1 MVVVMIIAVVSVS
14 VAVSFGRSTDRTARL
29 EADRFMAV
37 MNEVRDEA
45 VIAGTGYLLNM
56 DEKSQTYSFESTR
69 SGAPATANDDLF
81 RARSIGD
88 EVEIE
93 WTVLETLE
101 EDPNVAPKVYITSL
115 GELTP
120 FELRLS
126 GDKTDY
132 IVRVNDEGM
141 LEREEKAQLGFR

>member
-1 MVVVMIIAVVSVS
+1 M
-14 VAVSFGRSTDRTARL
+14 
-29 EADRFMAV
+29 
-37 MNEVRDEA
+37 
-45 VIAGTGYLLNM
+45 
-56 DEKSQTYSFESTR
+56 
-69 SGAPATANDDLF
+69 F

-93 WTVLETLE
+93 WNVLETLE

>member
-1 MVVVMIIAVVSVS
+1 MVIAVISVS
-14 VAVSFGRSTDRTARL
+14 VAVSFGRSTDRVARL

-37 MNEVRDEA
+37 INEVRDEA
-45 VIAGTGYLLNM
+45 VIAGTSYALSM

-69 SGAPATANDDLF
+69 SGATASVNDDLF
-81 RARSIGD
+81 RARSIGE
-88 EVEIE
+88 EVDIE

-101 EDPNVAPKVYITSL
+101 EDSNIAPKVYITSL

-126 GDKTDY
+126 GDNTDY
-132 IVRVNDEGM
+132 LVRVNDEGV
-141 LEREEKAQLGFR
+141 LERQEKARLGFR